1 MAKTCEELVIQEL
14 EALRENQ
21 SGLLSIIER
30 LKKENEELRNGG
42 DTEFEP
48 HEVKVL
54 MISEPV
60 DAVSIRVA
68 DAWDMN
74 NSDSDFEDIGIDDIR
89 ALMGTEEGLRGLGGK
104 RTGAWRNEA
113 VSLEFRTFPY
123 TVRYGR
129 NTFALDF
136 YNNGDS
142 VSCYKVLGKSSQL
155 RTNEYFMA
163 DRADELEE
171 YGYGMLRK
179 NLEKYLE
186 RREQR
191 EAEEGE

>member
-14 EALRENQ
+14 EDLRENQ
-21 SGLLSIIER
+21 SGLLSIINR
-30 LKKENEELRNGG
+30 LKKENEELRNSG

-60 DAVSIRVA
+60 DVVSILVA
-68 DAWDMN
+68 DAWDMKN
-74 NSDSDFEDIGIDDIR
+74 GDSDFEDMGIADIR
-89 ALMGTEEGLRGLGGK
+89 ALMGTEEGLRELGGK
-104 RTGAWRNEA
+104 KTGSWRNDA
-113 VSLEFRTFPY
+113 VTLEFRTFPY

-142 VSCYKVLGKSSQL
+142 VSCHKILGKSRQL
-155 RTNEYFMA
+155 TTSEYFRA

-171 YGYGMLRK
+171 YGYGLLRK
-179 NLEKYLE
+179 ELEKYLD